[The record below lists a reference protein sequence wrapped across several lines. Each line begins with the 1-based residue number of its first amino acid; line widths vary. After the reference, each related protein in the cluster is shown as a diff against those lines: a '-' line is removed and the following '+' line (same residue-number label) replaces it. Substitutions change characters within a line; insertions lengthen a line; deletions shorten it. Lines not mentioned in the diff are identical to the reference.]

1 MTKIGIKQGRLSPPK
16 NKLIQNFPLETW
28 KNEFLLSKK
37 LGLKSIE
44 WVFEKN
50 NFRQNP
56 IYQKRFLN
64 DIIKIV
70 KKTGVKVNSLVADY
84 FMQSRL
90 FGEKKEIIKLN
101 ISILKK
107 LINNCNIVGINI
119 IVIPLLDNSSL
130 KNKKQIDEFK
140 KNLLK
145 ILNYSKKKK
154 VRISLETDLQP
165 RKFLKLIE
173 SFSPAKVYANFDMG
187 NSAALNYD
195 PENEIEILKNHIINV
210 HIKDRL
216 TGGSTVP
223 LGEGN
228 VDFKKVFKK
237 LKNIKYN
244 GELILETARKDLNHT
259 KKKENF
265 YLTIKNYISFIK
277 KILEKNK

>member
-1 MTKIGIKQGRLSPPK
+1 
-16 NKLIQNFPLETW
+16 
-28 KNEFLLSKK
+28 
-37 LGLKSIE
+37 
-44 WVFEKN
+44 
-50 NFRQNP
+50 
-56 IYQKRFLN
+56 
-64 DIIKIV
+64 
-70 KKTGVKVNSLVADY
+70 
-84 FMQSRL
+84 MQSRL

-119 IVIPLLDNSSL
+119 IEIPLVDNSSL

-244 GELILETARKDLNHT
+244 GELILQTARKDLNHT
-259 KKKENF
+259 KKKK
-265 YLTIKNYISFIK
+265 IFI
-277 KILEKNK
+277 